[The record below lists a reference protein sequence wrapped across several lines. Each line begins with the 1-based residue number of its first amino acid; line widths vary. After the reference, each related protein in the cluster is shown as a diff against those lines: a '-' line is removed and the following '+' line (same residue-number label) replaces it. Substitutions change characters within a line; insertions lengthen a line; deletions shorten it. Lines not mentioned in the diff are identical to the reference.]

1 MGKITKEVK
10 EITSK
15 LNEAKK
21 APASRSYGMPARDN
35 SSTNEKKI
43 EELQT
48 EVNTFRV
55 KMIEKDRELERPDA
69 QVKASKTSGKT
80 LKRTGSQDEDL
91 IKKLAVIEKEADVL
105 RSKTQELETENETL
119 KSASKKKLPGTSQDK
134 LALEEK
140 VKGLEAKL
148 KESNNKIKDLED
160 SNKGTMKTSLELDRI
175 KREKSGLEAEIVKL
189 KDMASSEKRKSE
201 KTEREMVALSDK

>member
-35 SSTNEKKI
+35 NSTNEKKI

-55 KMIEKDRELERPDA
+55 KMIEKDRELERLDA
-69 QVKASKTSGKT
+69 QVKASKTSGKS

-91 IKKLAVIEKEADVL
+91 LKKLAVIEKEADVL
-105 RSKTQELETENETL
+105 RSRTQKLESENENL
-119 KSASKKKLPGTSQDK
+119 KSANKNKLPAGK
-134 LALEEK
+134 
-140 VKGLEAKL
+140 
-148 KESNNKIKDLED
+148 
-160 SNKGTMKTSLELDRI
+160 
-175 KREKSGLEAEIVKL
+175 
-189 KDMASSEKRKSE
+189 
-201 KTEREMVALSDK
+201 